1 MNWRMGAYRISDSLL
16 TIKSMNPGQASGVWP
31 PMSRFFLH
39 IPNSIGL
46 AVDEEGQEF
55 PDLATAEAEALNGIR
70 SVLAEE
76 LRGGVLDLRG
86 QVEISD
92 QAGKLVR
99 VVRFRE
105 AVELHSD
112 EE

>member
-1 MNWRMGAYRISDSLL
+1 MEGCRISDSRL
-16 TIKSMNPGQASGVWP
+16 ISKSMNPGQASGVWP
-31 PMSRFFLH
+31 PMSRFFPH
-39 IPNSIGL
+39 IRNSIGL

-55 PDLATAEAEALNGIR
+55 PDLAAAEAEALNGIR

-92 QAGKLVR
+92 ETGKLVR

-105 AVELHSD
+105 ALELHLD